1 MLSCLG
7 KGSRRGCGIGNAV
20 FEPERPSGR
29 GCGIGNDCFEPQ
41 MALEGG
47 SGGVF
52 GIGNAVFEPERP
64 SARAE
69 TSVAVNEAQPE
80 QGRTR
85 LKIAHNVCQKV
96 VSVPRI

>member
-1 MLSCLG
+1 MGGVLSSLA
-7 KGSRRGCGIGNAV
+7 KGSRRGRGIGNAV
-20 FEPERPSGR
+20 FEP
-29 GCGIGNDCFEPQ
+29 Q
-41 MALEGG
+41 MAREGVA
-47 SGGVF
+47 GGVF
-52 GIGNAVFEPERP
+52 GIGIAVFEPGKP

>member
-1 MLSCLG
+1 MF
-7 KGSRRGCGIGNAV
+7 GIGNAV

-29 GCGIGNDCFEPQ
+29 GCGIGNGCFEPQ
-41 MALEGG
+41 MAREGVA
-47 SGGVF
+47 GGVF
-52 GIGNAVFEPERP
+52 GIGIAIFEPGKP

>member
-1 MLSCLG
+1 
-7 KGSRRGCGIGNAV
+7 
-20 FEPERPSGR
+20 
-29 GCGIGNDCFEPQ
+29 

-52 GIGNAVFEPERP
+52 GIGNAVFEPERTSRRGRGIGNGCFEPKMAREGVAGGVFGIGIAVFEPGRP